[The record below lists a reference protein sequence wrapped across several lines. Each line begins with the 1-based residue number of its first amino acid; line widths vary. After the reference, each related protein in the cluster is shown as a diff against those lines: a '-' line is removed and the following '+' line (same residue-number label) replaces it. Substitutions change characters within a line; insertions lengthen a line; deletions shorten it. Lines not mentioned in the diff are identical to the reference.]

1 MFLYS
6 KESQEPGTGWK
17 IISDPGTGIGSILSS
32 DPNPGGGYIKDPG
45 TGMGSTLNFDTET
58 GI

>member
-1 MFLYS
+1 MVIMLLPS

-17 IISDPGTGIGSILSS
+17 L
-32 DPNPGGGYIKDPG
+32 YDPG
-45 TGMGSTLNFDTET
+45 TGMGIIFDPGPGGGYTKDPGT

>member
-1 MFLYS
+1 MLLSS

-17 IISDPGTGIGSILSS
+17 L
-32 DPNPGGGYIKDPG
+32 YDPG
-45 TGMGSTLNFDTET
+45 TGMGIIFDPGPGGGYTKDPGT

>member
-1 MFLYS
+1 MLLSS

-17 IISDPGTGIGSILSS
+17 L
-32 DPNPGGGYIKDPG
+32 YDPG
-45 TGMGSTLNFDTET
+45 TGMGSIFDPGPGGGYTKDPGT